1 MNALVIYDSEFG
13 NTEQIAQAIA
23 DALGSFGEAQAVSV
37 RQATLQ
43 LAGVDLL
50 VVGSPT
56 WKLRPTPTM
65 RDLLKNLPRGA
76 LRGIAVASFDT
87 RYPNSRVM
95 QIMGSAAQAM
105 TGRLKQKGGKL
116 VVPAENFFVVARQ
129 GPLADGEIQRAGRWA
144 RQIASKLSA
153 HGA

>member
-1 MNALVIYDSEFG
+1 
-13 NTEQIAQAIA
+13 
-23 DALGSFGEAQAVSV
+23 V
-37 RQATLQ
+37 RQAAPQFT
-43 LAGVDLL
+43 GVDLL

-76 LRGIAVASFDT
+76 LRGMAVASFDT

-95 QIMGSAAQAM
+95 QLLGSAAQAIA
-105 TGRLKQKGGKL
+105 GRLKAKGGKL

-129 GPLADGEIQRAGRWA
+129 GPLVDGEIRRAENWA
-144 RQIASKLSA
+144 RQIAAKLQMR
-153 HGA
+153 GA